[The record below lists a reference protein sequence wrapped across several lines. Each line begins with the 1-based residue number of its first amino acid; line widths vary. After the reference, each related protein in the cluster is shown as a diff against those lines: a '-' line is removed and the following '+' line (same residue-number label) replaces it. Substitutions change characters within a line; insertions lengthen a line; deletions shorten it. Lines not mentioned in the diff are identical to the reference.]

1 MALKALLL
9 RKKIDEQKKAL
20 ALLREKDKEFET
32 REAELKKSIDEVTEE
47 TSKEDRD
54 ALDELVNKF
63 DEEKQAHE
71 DEKAKLDKVVG
82 DLETELA
89 AEEAA
94 QDTTPP
100 AGATP
105 PADGDKENERKD
117 AKIMN
122 KRYKVFAKMSE
133 QERSAFVAR
142 EDVKAYLAEVRT
154 AIKEKRAINNI
165 GLTIPEVMLGVL
177 RQNIEGYS
185 KLYKHVTVRRI
196 SGEGRMVIMGAIPEA
211 VWTECCANINELTI
225 GFNDVEV
232 DCYKVAGYFAVCNAN
247 LEDSDINLAAELMDA
262 IGQAIGLALD
272 KAILYGRNTSAN
284 SKMPEGIVTR
294 LVQTSQPASYPASA
308 RPWVDL
314 HTSNVKTIANT
325 NTGVALFQQLL
336 LASGAAKGKYARGEK
351 VWCMNETTK
360 TFIAAQGMTINANG
374 VLVSAA
380 NGTMPVIGGIVE
392 VLDFLPDYVIIGGY
406 FELYLLSER
415 SGQKFAQSEHV
426 RFLQDQT
433 VMKGT
438 ARYDGVAMIAEAFV
452 AIGIN
457 GTTPDSTMSFAEDEA
472 NSVQGIRLNTS
483 TAAVTAAAGANHTVQ
498 LYAITEPG
506 SGTVT
511 WSSATPAKATVDSNG
526 VVTGVAS
533 GSSVITATCDGK
545 TASCTVTVT

>member
-32 REAELKKSIDEVTEE
+32 REAELKKSIEEVTEE

-380 NGTMPVIGGIVE
+380 NGTMPVIGGTVE

-511 WSSATPAKATVDSNG
+511 WSSATPGKATVDSNG

>member
-105 PADGDKENERKD
+105 PEDGDKENERKD

-392 VLDFLPDYVIIGGY
+392 VLDFLPDYVIVGGY